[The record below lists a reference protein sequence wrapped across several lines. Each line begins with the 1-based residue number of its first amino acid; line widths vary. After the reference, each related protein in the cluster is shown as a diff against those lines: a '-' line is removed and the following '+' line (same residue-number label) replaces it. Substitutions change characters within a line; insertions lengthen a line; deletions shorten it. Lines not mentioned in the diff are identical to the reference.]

1 MTITTINYATVFKF
15 LSQTKNIDYA
25 RRWLTF
31 IGFPYEDE
39 KLKLFFGCQHS
50 DKSIRKLKITV
61 DELEYDMFETFQLS
75 ARFLVLKDREAV
87 WQSILEEIQDALPQ
101 TKHRLFEL
109 FDKICTDL
117 LVEDSFNWTR
127 LEFCNIA
134 VFNGQYTYLL

>member
-1 MTITTINYATVFKF
+1 VTITTINYATVFKF

-87 WQSILEEIQDALPQ
+87 WQSILEEIQDAFLGWGKLAKENGVNKLLLQ
-101 TKHRLFEL
+101 EVEK
-109 FDKICTDL
+109 DL
-117 LVEDSFNWTR
+117 RKF
-127 LEFCNIA
+127 
-134 VFNGQYTYLL
+134 